1 MKLTISSQSQFGVHI
16 CQYLYD
22 MDSNFAKEN
31 QSLPLQDIVA
41 HILYATNRIRMEMS
55 QSQPKQLLGLQ
66 TL

>member
-41 HILYATNRIRMEMS
+41 HMLQIELEWEMS